1 MCLSRSGAGSTPYSR
16 RMLAI
21 VLRPTSCPR
30 LALAPW
36 IRVYPHRSILKRH
49 AKNEID
55 DPLHEARPTG
65 ASRMAVVAFTC
76 EHFSVPSQEGIR
88 CDQGLK
94 FVQDLTSKSVRFSGE
109 STALGIGEANASPT
123 QALREHAVLFLEIRD
138 QVQLMAVDPPGEH
151 HEQQLKRLKRWG
163 HCSGGYELSNR
174 RGSWSS
180 RLAQC
185 PLSSFEFPDTT
196 GERGTKAGVAT
207 TWYLVGYRRTRRPGV
222 FYVSHAIWRH
232 G

>member
-1 MCLSRSGAGSTPYSR
+1 MCLSRSGAGSTPYSL

-21 VLRPTSCPR
+21 VLRPSSCPR
-30 LALAPW
+30 LAIAPG

-65 ASRMAVVAFTC
+65 ASTMAVVPFTC
-76 EHFSVPSQEGIR
+76 DHFSVPSQEAIR
-88 CDQGLK
+88 CDQGMK
-94 FVQDLTSKSVRFSGE
+94 FVQDLTPKSVRFSGE

-138 QVQLMAVDPPGEH
+138 HVQLMALDPPGEH

-163 HCSGGYELSNR
+163 HCSGVYGLTNR
-174 RGSWSS
+174 RRSSSS
-180 RLAQC
+180 RLAHC
-185 PLSSFEFPDTT
+185 PIASFEFLDTM
-196 GERGTKAGVAT
+196 GCKPKPQKFRKSFHVNGLNEINSRQK
-207 TWYLVGYRRTRRPGV
+207 R
-222 FYVSHAIWRH
+222 
-232 G
+232 